1 MEKITKKQFYIATT
15 ILTILILLMSF
26 GIWLGAK
33 NIFDGSYATI
43 IKFLTGTICV
53 IWVGVCVTAEY
64 FVWRWKKEIP
74 KE

>member
-33 NIFDGSYATI
+33 SIFDGSYATI
-43 IKFLTGTICV
+43 IKILTGGILV
-53 IWVGVCVTAEY
+53 IWGGVVVTAEY